1 MINRIHRKVNLTLHS
16 SVNGYFQAFFF
27 LTKATSKTAKLSD
40 GALSVSDPTNSSTD
54 VTGRVAAERW
64 VESKG
69 EEAKVLEGQCPTLSI
84 CDDANILCIPC
95 AMW

>member
-16 SVNGYFQAFFF
+16 SFNGYFQAVFFFFF

-40 GALSVSDPTNSSTD
+40 RALSVSDPTNSSTD
-54 VTGRVAAERW
+54 VTSRVAAERW

-69 EEAKVLEGQCPTLSI
+69 EERRRF
-84 CDDANILCIPC
+84 
-95 AMW
+95 